1 MRHLE
6 IENFRL
12 VGANHGCA
20 SLGTLSADP
29 LTFKIRA
36 RTLHLATAKNVLQ
49 LCIFQGIKSGKK
61 AQNFDKCQGK
71 SHGFL
76 LKSQG
81 KSGKFFLRGLS
92 EPCIYNSSLF

>member
-1 MRHLE
+1 MMIFWTCSFLDRT
-6 IENFRL
+6 F
-12 VGANHGCA
+12 ANC
-20 SLGTLSADP
+20 
-29 LTFKIRA
+29 
-36 RTLHLATAKNVLQ
+36 KNVSF
-49 LCIFQGIKSGKK
+49 LCIFQGIKSGKN

-92 EPCIYNSSLF
+92 EPCIKADDDEKFANSIDVYKDERRIDKYTYEDDR